1 MPTVAN
7 LNIFE
12 SPISKQNSNHKF
24 RIAGYCSSF
33 FMLICGQKRGPFD
46 KATLE
51 QLSGAL
57 SALLEAQR
65 VLDLVHSEST
75 LWVWVKS
82 YG

>member
-1 MPTVAN
+1 
-7 LNIFE
+7 
-12 SPISKQNSNHKF
+12 
-24 RIAGYCSSF
+24 
-33 FMLICGQKRGPFD
+33 MLICGQKRGPFD